1 MKAIRNL
8 FADDERGQGT
18 TEFGFIMSV
27 IAITVVAIVAIIE
40 CIWCVLYKFGY

>member
-8 FADDERGQGT
+8 LVDERGQGT
-18 TEFGFIMSV
+18 TEQGLIVSI
-27 IAITVVAIVAIIE
+27 IAITVIAIMAGIE